1 MEDIIKNHIEGSATI
16 KLRVVETLLYD
27 IEQAAQ
33 LCIGTYK
40 NGKKML
46 IAGNGGSAADAQHV
60 AGELMNYF
68 RFDRQPL
75 PAVSLSTDTSV
86 MTAISN
92 DSHYRNVFSKQLRAL
107 GEKGDVFVALS
118 TSGNSE
124 NVLEAIAAAKEKGIT
139 VIGFTGET
147 GGEMADK
154 CDHIIKIP
162 SCDVAKIQES
172 HMCILHVICEL
183 IEQAMFPR
191 EAIEA
196 THAREQREQ
205 QRMKDGKSPR
215 SV

>member
-1 MEDIIKNHIEGSATI
+1 MKDIIKSHIEGSATI
-16 KLRVVETLLYD
+16 KLRVVETLLND

-33 LCIGTYK
+33 LCISTYK

-68 RFDRQPL
+68 RFDRPPL

-118 TSGNSE
+118 TRDR
-124 NVLEAIAAAKEKGIT
+124 K
-139 VIGFTGET
+139 
-147 GGEMADK
+147 
-154 CDHIIKIP
+154 
-162 SCDVAKIQES
+162 
-172 HMCILHVICEL
+172 
-183 IEQAMFPR
+183 
-191 EAIEA
+191 
-196 THAREQREQ
+196 
-205 QRMKDGKSPR
+205 
-215 SV
+215 